1 MTNRPRLHVDTD
13 CGVDDALA
21 LMTLVRGGAVIESVS
36 AVFGN
41 TYVDQAA
48 ANARG
53 VLRLSGCGADLY
65 IGAGHGLARR
75 PVERMR
81 AAHGVD
87 GLNGAGFPQRWKL
100 PVLGRGVG
108 MSLLAYAAR
117 RRIGGLFLGPLTNLA
132 NGLLDDPAAFRGW
145 QPVIMAGAFA
155 VEGMAPGGADFN
167 TWSDP
172 DALAR
177 VLDSGVSPR
186 LVPLDITTQV
196 TLDRA
201 VVSDGLSAAGQP
213 LYTRLGR
220 ALDAYMDAHAA
231 RWGISGCHPHDAVTA
246 AAVLWP
252 ELFTFEP
259 ARLKPVLGPAG
270 EGQGRILRLD
280 GTANGSVCTGLDAP
294 EVTRRLIETLFAA
307 PGTGQDA
314 NT

>member
-1 MTNRPRLHVDTD
+1 MTLTARLHIDTD
-13 CGVDDALA
+13 GGVDDALA
-21 LMTLVRGGAVIESVS
+21 LVLLVRAGATIETVS

-53 VLRLSGCGADLY
+53 VLRLSGCGADLF

-100 PVLGRGVG
+100 PFLGRGHG

-117 RRIGGLFLGPLTNLA
+117 RGIKGLFLGPLTNLA
-132 NGLLDDPAAFRGW
+132 NGLLDDPAAFRHW
-145 QPVIMAGAFA
+145 SPVVMAGAFG
-155 VEGMAPGGADFN
+155 VEGPAPGGADFN
-167 TWSDP
+167 SWSDP

-177 VLDSGVSPR
+177 VLDAGVSPR

-196 TLDRA
+196 VLPRQTVREGLAASSLPLDE
-201 VVSDGLSAAGQP
+201 
-213 LYTRLGR
+213 RLGR
-220 ALDAYMDAHAA
+220 AVEAYMDAQGP
-231 RWGISGCHPHDAVTA
+231 RWGIDGCHPHDAIA
-246 AAVLWP
+246 AAATLWP
-252 ELFTFEP
+252 GLFTFEP
-259 ARLKPVLGPAG
+259 VRLKPVLDGAAAGLGKVLRVDGPPNA
-270 EGQGRILRLD
+270 
-280 GTANGSVCTGLDAP
+280 SVCTAIDAK
-294 EVTRRLIETLFAA
+294 EVLRRIVETLFAA